1 MASRAIYEGA
11 TADAAASVSAVEGAA
26 GPGAGC
32 LFYPSPLS
40 GGAMPIGFHGHEV
53 ASADSGDLFCNHLFE
68 MLDVLAVEV
77 GADPLDEFHFAQ
89 GAIRFNDGAL
99 GVDPLRLDSIQPR
112 TLDRQSADQDSYSAF

>member
-1 MASRAIYEGA
+1 MLRPKPTPSRSMLGPSSTWRKEDALLRSTKTPKGRRHA
-11 TADAAASVSAVEGAA
+11 WTA
-26 GPGAGC
+26 
-32 LFYPSPLS
+32 
-40 GGAMPIGFHGHEV
+40 

-112 TLDRQSADQDSYSAF
+112 